1 MDLIIKLR
9 NAVTKRLTPVSK
21 TDPLPIVSGAST
33 TTSRELVTSGTA
45 YKWTSTTRKSGRI
58 TNNHATEVAYVGGAD
73 VDANKGTKIAAAGGY
88 IDVGP
93 EDVWIMTASAGT
105 VRLLERT

>member
-9 NAVTKRLTPVSK
+9 NAITRRMTPVSMA
-21 TDPLPIVSGAST
+21 DPLPVVSGAST
-33 TTSRELVTSGTA
+33 TTCRELVTSATA
-45 YKWTSTTRKSGRI
+45 YKWTSANRKSGRI
-58 TNNHATEVAYVGGAD
+58 TNNHATEVAYVGGSD
-73 VDANKGTKIAAAGGY
+73 VTAAKGTKIAAAGGY

-93 EDVWIMTASAGT
+93 EDIWIMTAGAGT